1 MAKVGTSDLSQIVQS
16 NVTFMS
22 CVLTAHGQMSQ
33 ILKRSE
39 LMGEIMK
46 SLL

>member
-39 LMGEIMK
+39 LMGESMK

>member
-39 LMGEIMK
+39 LMGEDIK